1 MHAIVILSL
10 FCEESKDSKLKAS
23 SLVPQDEKLT
33 LSF

>member
-23 SLVPQDEKLT
+23 SFVPQDDKYS

>member
-10 FCEESKDSKLKAS
+10 FCEESKDSKLKARS
-23 SLVPQDEKLT
+23 FVPQDDNDT